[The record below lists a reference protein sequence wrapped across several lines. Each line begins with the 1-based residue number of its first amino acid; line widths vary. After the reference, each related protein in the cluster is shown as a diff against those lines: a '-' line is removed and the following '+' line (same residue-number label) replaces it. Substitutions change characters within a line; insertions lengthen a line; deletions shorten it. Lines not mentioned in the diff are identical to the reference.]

1 MELPCWQRGQE
12 TGLKQEPVLLL
23 KSRVEEAVVVVAVA
37 AVVVVAAA
45 AKWTFH
51 MTQKQSFQYSHY

>member
-1 MELPCWQRGQE
+1 MELPCWQQGQE

-23 KSRVEEAVVVVAVA
+23 KSRVEEAVVVVVA
-37 AVVVVAAA
+37 VVVAAA